1 MPEIFL
7 LVCILQIR
15 TGEREKERVI
25 TKKKTYVIEKYLWV
39 ASLSVHFIYIH
50 IQHLHLHFH
59 FIYIQLNKNRWNRKT
74 SWSTFQKWCGFS
86 SLLAPGLWED
96 RITILSL
103 YGNMRVREVSYS
115 TQWKQSVYLLQ
126 FLAGKPIWDV
136 SYLYHKNLR

>member
-59 FIYIQLNKNRWNRKT
+59 FIYIQLNKNRWDRKT

-115 TQWKQSVYLLQ
+115 TQWKQSVILLITISSRE
-126 FLAGKPIWDV
+126 A
-136 SYLYHKNLR
+136 NLRCKLLVP